1 MAGSAPTMPR
11 PATCCGR
18 SLQAPASMRHRPPT
32 LSTASNTS
40 SSALAGT
47 PRSTSSAVTT
57 SSRSPSTDHID
68 AVRDQRTPLDS
79 KTRTGMTNAPSFSR
93 QGNIRPMSQVSGT
106 MRCKFALPLVFL
118 LLMRSNA
125 LATDAIEEKA
135 KVCTACHG
143 ETGVPQLKTTPV
155 IWGQNAGYLFLQLR
169 DFQSGAR
176 KNDLMSPIAATLA
189 REDLL
194 PLAEY
199 FAKLKWPTLQQPPA
213 SQDVAT
219 KAQAAIS
226 SVGCIGC
233 HL

>member
-1 MAGSAPTMPR
+1 
-11 PATCCGR
+11 
-18 SLQAPASMRHRPPT
+18 
-32 LSTASNTS
+32 
-40 SSALAGT
+40 
-47 PRSTSSAVTT
+47 
-57 SSRSPSTDHID
+57 
-68 AVRDQRTPLDS
+68 
-79 KTRTGMTNAPSFSR
+79 MTNAPSFSR

-118 LLMRSNA
+118 LLMSWNA

-199 FAKLKWPTLQQPPA
+199 FSKLKWPALQQPPA
-213 SQDVAT
+213 PQDVAT

-233 HL
+233 HLDHFQGDGSTARLAGQQHDYLLKTMTDFRDGTRGNNPGMSDLMKATSPDAITAIAEYLAGLQIDQYLSGQGH

>member
-1 MAGSAPTMPR
+1 
-11 PATCCGR
+11 
-18 SLQAPASMRHRPPT
+18 
-32 LSTASNTS
+32 
-40 SSALAGT
+40 
-47 PRSTSSAVTT
+47 
-57 SSRSPSTDHID
+57 
-68 AVRDQRTPLDS
+68 
-79 KTRTGMTNAPSFSR
+79 
-93 QGNIRPMSQVSGT
+93 MSQVSGT
-106 MRCKFALPLVFL
+106 MGCKFALPLIAL
-118 LLMRSNA
+118 LLMSSNA

-199 FAKLKWPTLQQPPA
+199 FSKLKWPDLQQAPA

-233 HL
+233 HLDHFQGDGSTARLAGQQHDYLLKTMTDFRDGTRGNNPGMSDLMKATSPDAITALAEYLAGLQIDQYLSGQGH